1 VPLNARNVL
10 GPKKRSAAVKW
21 DSFIADALNNTRR
34 RQGGGGGA
42 VSGCREAAQ
51 SQRRPEQD
59 VFRRVTSK
67 QMVGIFVSVWA
78 RSALRRHVRHLAV
91 SCVRAGVL
99 GLLGNKVRNVRTDT
113 HGHAM
118 QGNSHDP

>member
-34 RQGGGGGA
+34 RQGGA

-51 SQRRPEQD
+51 SQRRQEQD